1 MSDNKD
7 NKKKGFFARL
17 FGGSNTSKESNN
29 AKPTPIEKDEI
40 PTLSSVKK
48 MKKADIVD
56 SAKAHGLDLDISLTK
71 VKLIE
76 AWELHFNSSK
86 VNQEDVLV
94 EEVSLEEA
102 PAEEEEE
109 TATTEQPTLRVPV
122 IKIDLPLPSAEVV
135 ATATYAAVA
144 AVATTTLATPLFD
157 KLKKQIQKFLQKKVD
172 KWKKN
177 RQKKKESL
185 ES

>member
-1 MSDNKD
+1 M
-7 NKKKGFFARL
+7 
-17 FGGSNTSKESNN
+17 
-29 AKPTPIEKDEI
+29 EI
-40 PTLSSVKK
+40 PSINLGRGKLP
-48 MKKADIVD
+48 KALDMPSIPLKQPTAEMPVFPPIVIPP
-56 SAKAHGLDLDISLTK
+56 GNL
-71 VKLIE
+71 E
-76 AWELHFNSSK
+76 APAG
-86 VNQEDVLV
+86 V
-94 EEVSLEEA
+94 ELEEA
-102 PAEEEEE
+102 PAEKDEE

-172 KWKKN
+172 KWKEN
-177 RQKKKESL
+177 RLKKKESL

>member
-1 MSDNKD
+1 M
-7 NKKKGFFARL
+7 
-17 FGGSNTSKESNN
+17 
-29 AKPTPIEKDEI
+29 EI
-40 PTLSSVKK
+40 PSINLGRAKLP
-48 MKKADIVD
+48 KALDMPGIPLEPPTAEMPVFPPIVVPP
-56 SAKAHGLDLDISLTK
+56 S
-71 VKLIE
+71 
-76 AWELHFNSSK
+76 N
-86 VNQEDVLV
+86 LV
-94 EEVSLEEA
+94 APKGVEMEEVPEETEDA
-102 PAEEEEE
+102 E

-177 RQKKKESL
+177 RLKKKESL

>member
-1 MSDNKD
+1 M
-7 NKKKGFFARL
+7 
-17 FGGSNTSKESNN
+17 
-29 AKPTPIEKDEI
+29 EI
-40 PTLSSVKK
+40 PSINLGRGKLPDALDMPSIPLKQPTAEMPVFPP
-48 MKKADIVD
+48 IVIPP
-56 SAKAHGLDLDISLTK
+56 GNL
-71 VKLIE
+71 E
-76 AWELHFNSSK
+76 APAG
-86 VNQEDVLV
+86 V
-94 EEVSLEEA
+94 ELEEA

-109 TATTEQPTLRVPV
+109 TTTMEQPTLRVPV
-122 IKIDLPLPSAEVV
+122 VKIDLPLPSAEVV

>member
-1 MSDNKD
+1 MKLPSIKLTNALDMPSIPLKQPSAEMPI
-7 NKKKGFFARL
+7 FPPVVIPP
-17 FGGSNTSKESNN
+17 SNLK
-29 AKPTPIEKDEI
+29 APAGV
-40 PTLSSVKK
+40 TL
-48 MKKADIVD
+48 D
-56 SAKAHGLDLDISLTK
+56 
-71 VKLIE
+71 
-76 AWELHFNSSK
+76 
-86 VNQEDVLV
+86 
-94 EEVSLEEA
+94 EA
-102 PAEEEEE
+102 PAEKEE
-109 TATTEQPTLRVPV
+109 TTTTEQPTLKVPV
-122 IKIDLPLPSAEVV
+122 VKIDLPLPSAEVV

>member
-1 MSDNKD
+1 MPSIPLKQPSAEMPV
-7 NKKKGFFARL
+7 FPPVVIPP
-17 FGGSNTSKESNN
+17 SNLQ
-29 AKPTPIEKDEI
+29 APTGV
-40 PTLSSVKK
+40 TL
-48 MKKADIVD
+48 D
-56 SAKAHGLDLDISLTK
+56 
-71 VKLIE
+71 
-76 AWELHFNSSK
+76 
-86 VNQEDVLV
+86 
-94 EEVSLEEA
+94 EA
-102 PAEEEEE
+102 PVEKEE

-122 IKIDLPLPSAEVV
+122 VKIDLPLPSAEVV

-177 RQKKKESL
+177 RLKRKESL

>member
-1 MSDNKD
+1 MKIPSINLGRGKLPRALDMPSIPLKQ
-7 NKKKGFFARL
+7 
-17 FGGSNTSKESNN
+17 
-29 AKPTPIEKDEI
+29 PTAEMPVFPPIVI
-40 PTLSSVKK
+40 PPGNL
-48 MKKADIVD
+48 
-56 SAKAHGLDLDISLTK
+56 
-71 VKLIE
+71 
-76 AWELHFNSSK
+76 
-86 VNQEDVLV
+86 
-94 EEVSLEEA
+94 EA
-102 PAEEEEE
+102 PAGVELEEEPKED
-109 TATTEQPTLRVPV
+109 TAQTEQPTLRVPV

-172 KWKKN
+172 KWKEN

>member
-1 MSDNKD
+1 M
-7 NKKKGFFARL
+7 
-17 FGGSNTSKESNN
+17 
-29 AKPTPIEKDEI
+29 EI
-40 PTLSSVKK
+40 PSINLGRGKLPNALDMPSIPLEPPT
-48 MKKADIVD
+48 ADMPVFPPIVIPPTNLV
-56 SAKAHGLDLDISLTK
+56 APKG
-71 VKLIE
+71 V
-76 AWELHFNSSK
+76 EL
-86 VNQEDVLV
+86 
-94 EEVSLEEA
+94 EEVPEETEDA
-102 PAEEEEE
+102 E

-172 KWKKN
+172 KWKEN